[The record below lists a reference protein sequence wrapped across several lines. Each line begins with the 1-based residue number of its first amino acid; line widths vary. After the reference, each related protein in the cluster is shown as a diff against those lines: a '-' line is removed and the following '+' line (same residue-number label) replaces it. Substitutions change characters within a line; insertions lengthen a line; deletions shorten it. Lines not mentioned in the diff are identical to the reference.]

1 MARSVRIGLGE
12 TADKETVVR
21 ERGMKPR
28 RRRALL
34 VLAVAGAFAA
44 DGAAAAARTGLPQ
57 HGTLV
62 PGRTL
67 AGVGLGDSAASVAL
81 RLGRSSPCGVC
92 ERPTRL
98 FLNDKLVGLAVT
110 YGESGRVVAV
120 FTLGAPQGWRTASGP
135 ALGQPLQV
143 ILELYGE
150 AVRGTQCVGYIA
162 WSMRSRNVVTS
173 FYSDGDAVYGFALT
187 LPGEDVCQ

>member
-1 MARSVRIGLGE
+1 
-12 TADKETVVR
+12 
-21 ERGMKPR
+21 MKLR
-28 RRRALL
+28 RLSAVL

-44 DGAAAAARTGLPQ
+44 DGAAAGLPP
-57 HGTLV
+57 HATLV

-67 AGVGLGDSAASVAL
+67 AGVGLGDNAASVAR
-81 RLGRSSPCGVC
+81 RLGRSTPCSVC

-120 FTLGAPQGWRTASGP
+120 FTLGAPHGWRTASGL